1 MKVDGMKSSDVK
13 SSDMKSSDMKFRVLM
28 VLVLMASGR
37 AMTLA
42 FIGRAG
48 DGGAG
53 DPPEAWLMP
62 LIGDAFIGVAAL
74 AVAWLLWKSP
84 SRTTWLIAI
93 VWSALGA
100 FDALAA
106 FIVETS
112 APWPEFF
119 MLELVGRPM
128 FFAAAAMHA
137 LIIYLLV
144 SPEVEERL
152 GVSAGAHSK
161 QPTVAAR

>member
-1 MKVDGMKSSDVK
+1 MKLKIVIA
-13 SSDMKSSDMKFRVLM
+13 LT
-28 VLVLMASGR
+28 LMASGR

-53 DPPEAWLMP
+53 DPPDAWLMP
-62 LIGDAFIGVAAL
+62 LIGDAVIGLA
-74 AVAWLLWKSP
+74 AVAVALLIWRRRTPGAWLV
-84 SRTTWLIAI
+84 AV

-119 MLELVGRPM
+119 MLEAFGRSM
-128 FFAAAAMHA
+128 FFAATAMHL
-137 LIIYLLV
+137 LIIYLLTR
-144 SPEVEERL
+144 PELLAEFGIESGSSSL
-152 GVSAGAHSK
+152 PQATIS
-161 QPTVAAR
+161 